1 MRGGVHLAGADNLMI
16 GGFQIEIEFAIA
28 CRFFL
33 IAFFLRAVATHR
45 RDALF
50 RRGFWGIQLAGE
62 DSLTIARF

>member
-1 MRGGVHLAGADNLMI
+1 MI

-50 RRGFWGIQLAGE
+50 RRGFLGIQLAGE